1 MGAVV
6 YLLDEGAAPEVS
18 EGPAVML
25 QALQDQDGDLV
36 LEFIQVAPA
45 TPVVAVGTVAP
56 SLLNTTSEEF
66 ETALEQSIN
75 EETSSPAARKA
86 GTPPVASPSRVG
98 RTRGRTGRPAG
109 SCRQP

>member
-1 MGAVV
+1 MV
-6 YLLDEGAAPEVS
+6 YLLDGGAAPEVS

-36 LEFIQVAPA
+36 FDFIQVALA

-56 SLLNTTSEEF
+56 SLFNTASEEF
-66 ETALEQSIN
+66 EIAFEHGIS
-75 EETSSPAARKA
+75 EETSSSAAPKA
-86 GTPPVASPSRVG
+86 GAPPVASPSRVG